1 MKKKLLIIT
10 AAGILLLFLFRAT
23 WLAYLGN
30 ELVVDDVNAK
40 ADVAI
45 VLTTGVDYL
54 PRLLQAAQLYRN
66 NRVKNILINGNRKT
80 DAIRKLEQQGFV
92 PACSWDENSLRILE
106 MFGVPRE
113 KVWAVN
119 AEDVFDTVSEAQTIK
134 PFLKKYNINSIL
146 ITTSKF
152 HTRRA
157 RYVWQKVLGRKE
169 GIFASAA
176 ADDPFDPNGWWLHG
190 RQVKQVM
197 GEYGGMAY
205 YFWKRPWKTED

>member
-30 ELVVDDVNAK
+30 GLVVDDVNAK

-92 PACSWDENSLRILE
+92 PACRWDENSLRILE

-134 PFLKKYNINSIL
+134 PFLKKHNINSVL

-157 RYVWQKVLGRKE
+157 RYVWQKVLDRKE